1 MDVLLNDLSAECS
14 LAERGVAADV
24 VDWRL
29 LWLMGEEGGG
39 GGDEVRMEEL
49 LAHNT
54 LCRLAHCRMRA
65 LLMWLITGTPC
76 KNLLSEHENVN

>member
-29 LWLMGEEGGG
+29 LWLMGEEW
-39 GGDEVRMEEL
+39 GGDGVQMEEL
-49 LAHNT
+49 LTHNT
-54 LCRLAHCRMRA
+54 LCRLAHCRMTRV
-65 LLMWLITGTPC
+65 I
-76 KNLLSEHENVN
+76 NVVNKGHPL

>member
-39 GGDEVRMEEL
+39 GGDGVRMEEL
-49 LAHNT
+49 RPTT
-54 LCRLAHCRMRA
+54 LFAGSPTA
-65 LLMWLITGTPC
+65 A
-76 KNLLSEHENVN
+76 

>member
-39 GGDEVRMEEL
+39 GGDGVRMEEL

-54 LCRLAHCRMRA
+54 LCRLAHCRMT
-65 LLMWLITGTPC
+65 LLI
-76 KNLLSEHENVN
+76 NVVNNRGPL